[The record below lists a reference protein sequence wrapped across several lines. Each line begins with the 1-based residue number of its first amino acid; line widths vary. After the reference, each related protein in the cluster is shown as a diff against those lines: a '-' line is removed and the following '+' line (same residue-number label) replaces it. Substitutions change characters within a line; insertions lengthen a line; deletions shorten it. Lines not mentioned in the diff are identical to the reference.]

1 MHENKKYIFLMFR
14 RKLGILIWDLYL
26 YSIKIQTIIKQ
37 NSIKLYAEKSQ
48 TFKNTFNFFYWA
60 GPGPLILSWPRL
72 VRPSEQWSVYVNS
85 GDSAVKKKKEKGKGR
100 KADLLTLTVMLVAV
114 ERKPTMVH
122 GGYDGGGQCLLQLFF
137 FFPVQRTSLCCC
149 FSSASVWFFSFWSLV
164 GVELLVAF
172 RRCGGGCWPVELL
185 WGAMVALL
193 LSRLCSF
200 FFCCWSILP
209 SQWRR
214 CGSGGLENQRWFS
227 FFLPS
232 SSVTFFPHGSFLL
245 FFFVFSFPFC
255 LLSLSSP
262 PLCFYFPPSLSRSLF
277 CVSLFRCAVLVRL
290 WWRMAV
296 AAGRRRWA
304 DDGVGSAGAALSPP
318 LFFPLSFLSG
328 FPSRFLFFFFSF
340 QFSSVLL
347 RSSLFFPLT
356 FPSLSVFFFSFLCPS
371 FLLPLVS
378 VSPLAFIARG
388 CMRYC
393 MNIVMAGVH

>member
-193 LSRLCSF
+193 LSMQRCEPLFF

-245 FFFVFSFPFC
+245 FFLCFPFPSASCLYRLPLSVSIFPPHCLVPFSGFLFFVVQCWCGCDGEWQWLLDEEDELTMALAVLVQLSPLLYSFPCRSSLVFPLVSSFFFFPFSSLLFSSGHLC
-255 LLSLSSP
+255 FSPLHSPLSLSFFFLSFVPLFSSP
-262 PLCFYFPPSLSRSLF
+262 WFRSL
-277 CVSLFRCAVLVRL
+277 L
-290 WWRMAV
+290 W
-296 AAGRRRWA
+296 
-304 DDGVGSAGAALSPP
+304 
-318 LFFPLSFLSG
+318 
-328 FPSRFLFFFFSF
+328 
-340 QFSSVLL
+340 LL
-347 RSSLFFPLT
+347 
-356 FPSLSVFFFSFLCPS
+356 
-371 FLLPLVS
+371 
-378 VSPLAFIARG
+378 
-388 CMRYC
+388 
-393 MNIVMAGVH
+393 